1 MSKKRNN
8 IEKNETYWLLPICL
22 ILLLV
27 PLIVRMKLV
36 ELKGIEFLT
45 WNGQKY
51 NADFFSYYKMIIFT
65 LLAFISMFL
74 FVIKHKL
81 EYFLNFKKSKL
92 YIPLGAYGLL
102 VLLSSVLSQ
111 YKKVSF
117 FGYVDRYEGALV
129 ILCYIAVFFVTFNM
143 IDDEKDLKKVIKYLF
158 IGSGIVGLIG
168 LLQFVGIDPLKSG
181 IAKSF
186 IVPGQY
192 QNADINFRLGDNIV
206 YSTLYHYN
214 YVGSY
219 SAMLMPLFM
228 AILIFAKDKKMR
240 IISGI
245 LSAMMTVLWIG
256 STSRAGYIGGTVAI
270 LFLMIISKNKI
281 FRNKKITLILG
292 IGLIV
297 GFVGANAIMGGYI
310 TERFKSLGRDVGI
323 IKDDTAQQ
331 EAKAPINY
339 IKVEKDNIKFDSY
352 GIDYSIKKV
361 NGELEITG
369 NNEKLNLKNTDPTKH
384 LWTIENPGYEQ
395 VQITIGKIKEG
406 DQRDAL
412 LFKNNI
418 VQLNFD
424 ITKENSI
431 KILDNRFMEF
441 MPQKAKSIGFEGKER
456 MGSARGYIWSRTLP
470 MLKETLILGKG
481 PDTYCIYFPQ
491 NDILGKLKAYDT
503 LWMLVDKPH
512 NIYLQIG
519 FGTGIISLIAFL
531 AFVGGVIGILFKRYI
546 SFSPESDTQAIA
558 VGCMLGVIGY
568 MFAGI
573 FNDSVITVAPV
584 FWILIGVGM
593 AAYYLDAKKVIKI

>member
-228 AILIFAKDKKMR
+228 AILIFAKDKKLRM
-240 IISGI
+240 ISGI
-245 LSAMMTVLWIG
+245 LSAMMTILWIG

-323 IKDDTAQQ
+323 VKDDTVQQ
-331 EAKAPINY
+331 KAKAPINY

-431 KILDNRFMEF
+431 KILDNRFIEF

-519 FGTGIISLIAFL
+519 FSTGIISLIAFL
-531 AFVGGVIGILFKRYI
+531 AFVGGVVGILFKRYI
-546 SFSPESDTQAIA
+546 SFAPESDTQAIA

>member
-240 IISGI
+240 MISGI

-256 STSRAGYIGGTVAI
+256 STSRAGYIGGIVAI

-292 IGLIV
+292 ISLIV

-323 IKDDTAQQ
+323 IKDDTVQQ

-519 FGTGIISLIAFL
+519 FSTGIISLISFL